1 MPKKMKKHGDPEV
14 HEDLKGF
21 DIKINTF
28 GELHSNYG
36 VDKLNHFL
44 NDKVD
49 DKKVNEKGASDKA
62 DND

>member
-28 GELHSNYG
+28 GELHSNYE
-36 VDKLNHFL
+36 VDKLNDFL
-44 NDKVD
+44 NDKVV
-49 DKKVNEKGASDKA
+49 DKKVTDTGATTEEKED
-62 DND
+62 

>member
-1 MPKKMKKHGDPEV
+1 MPKKMKKTGDPEV

-28 GELHSNYG
+28 GELQSTTA
-36 VDKLNHFL
+36 VDKLNEFL

-49 DKKVNEKGASDKA
+49 DKKL
-62 DND
+62 NDSSETTSED